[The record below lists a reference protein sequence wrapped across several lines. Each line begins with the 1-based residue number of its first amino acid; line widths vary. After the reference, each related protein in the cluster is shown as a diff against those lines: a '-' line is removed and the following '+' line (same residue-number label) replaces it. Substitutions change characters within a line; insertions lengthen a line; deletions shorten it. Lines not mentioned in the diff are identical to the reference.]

1 MQYRH
6 KDDPEP
12 GPVAE
17 KPTKAETKEN
27 EKPSKPKKAEKPAKA
42 KTPKQKWT
50 EYISTH
56 ALTPDNTNDKLIEEP
71 SDSDVIN
78 QTECKMK
85 YSLTPQDLA
94 CLPYFPKKNAVY
106 GNTTKLFKE
115 SEVKLLAYRKIA
127 VLAGV
132 ETEAKDDVE
141 LLEKGKTLFEEG
153 GDDEE

>member
-6 KDDPEP
+6 KDDPDPEP
-12 GPVAE
+12 VEE
-17 KPTKAETKEN
+17 KPTKAETKEK
-27 EKPSKPKKAEKPAKA
+27 EKPSKPKKAEKSAKA

-56 ALTPDNTNDKLIEEP
+56 ALTPDDTNGKLTEEP
-71 SDSDVIN
+71 SDVVN
-78 QTECKMK
+78 QTESKTK
-85 YSLTPQDLA
+85 YSLTPQDLG
-94 CLPYFPKKNAVY
+94 CLPYFPKNNAAY

-115 SEVKLLAYRKIA
+115 SEVKLLAYRKTA

-141 LLEKGKTLFEEG
+141 LLEKGKTLFEED